1 MFQMTL
7 FPRILKNSIIR
18 FIEILTW
25 SEFQGSSRMLR
36 GSARLS
42 PNALAVTLGSEE
54 VSCEHPWSRQPR
66 LAGGHLHLRGAS
78 ALVLL

>member
-1 MFQMTL
+1 MTL
-7 FPRILKNSIIR
+7 FPRILKTSIIR
-18 FIEILTW
+18 FIEILSW

-54 VSCEHPWSRQPR
+54 VSCEHPWSRRPR
-66 LAGGHLHLRGAS
+66 LASGHLHLRGAS